1 MLSVEFFEGADV
13 KFWAQMPRCSFW
25 VKKYRLF
32 NDNEILHVS
41 YFEVADFKPD
51 ILFLWFL
58 AA

>member
-1 MLSVEFFEGADV
+1 MLI
-13 KFWAQMPRCSFW
+13 W